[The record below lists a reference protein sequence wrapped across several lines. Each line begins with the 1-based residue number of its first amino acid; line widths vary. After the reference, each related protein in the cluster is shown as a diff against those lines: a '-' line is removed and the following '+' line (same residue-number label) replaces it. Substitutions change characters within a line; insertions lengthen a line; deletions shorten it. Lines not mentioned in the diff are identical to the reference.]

1 MGAGLADGSEREDE
15 RRLIEAAQRD
25 PSRFAELYDAHFHP
39 VYAYIARRVGSR
51 AEAEDLTS
59 EVFHQ
64 ALANLPRFQWR
75 GVPFAAWL
83 FRIAANALA
92 DHYRKTARDRS
103 LTLPDAP
110 PPEDEDDAERRARLY
125 RLVAE
130 LPEDQRLVLRLR
142 FSEEKSIRDV
152 ARALGRSEGAI
163 KQLQFR
169 ALQGLRARVRE
180 GYV

>member
-1 MGAGLADGSEREDE
+1 VASGAEQPDE
-15 RRLIEAAQRD
+15 QRLIEAAQRD

-103 LTLPDAP
+103 LTLADAP
-110 PPEDEDDAERRARLY
+110 PQEDSDDAERRARLY

-152 ARALGRSEGAI
+152 AREIGRSEGAV

>member
-1 MGAGLADGSEREDE
+1 MSSGAEQPDE

-103 LTLPDAP
+103 LALPDAP
-110 PPEDEDDAERRARLY
+110 PQEDSEDAERRARMY

-152 ARALGRSEGAI
+152 AREIGRSEGAV